1 MHCSFCHGT
10 SRQSKPMTLGEFRK
24 WTANLSDDVVLKYH
38 YAGETYPVKS
48 MDCLSPESNAIVF
61 AGDLYDEE
69 NIMGSIRVAT
79 FCKQK

>member
-1 MHCSFCHGT
+1 MGT
-10 SRQSKPMTLGEFRK
+10 TIGKPMTLGEFRK

-38 YAGETYPVKS
+38 YAGETYPVKA
-48 MDCLSPESNAIVF
+48 MDTLSSESNAIVF
-61 AGDLYDEE
+61 SGNLYDEE